1 MASERWSMLRECC
14 PTRLGCRPVRPAGE
28 EGAADVQPFVNALIK
43 VPCGCSAQVT
53 ALDLLPA
60 ISPHARCWHCSH
72 GGEMRSR
79 GAALAEEA
87 RQMAAVPTG
96 DSSLVASIAHAF
108 GVPTETLCTVL
119 LLCAVLFVWR
129 RGAMILHMLGVLL
142 LSAAL
147 TLYAFIR
154 RVRRQLS
161 TLTLL
166 ALGAVAVACAT
177 YMMRDSAQGDA
188 VSVLS
193 SRLLRPPMKAF
204 AASMSK

>member
-1 MASERWSMLRECC
+1 
-14 PTRLGCRPVRPAGE
+14 
-28 EGAADVQPFVNALIK
+28 
-43 VPCGCSAQVT
+43 
-53 ALDLLPA
+53 
-60 ISPHARCWHCSH
+60 
-72 GGEMRSR
+72 MRSR

-87 RQMAAVPTG
+87 VARAAWSRGAALAEDAGCAVLTG

-129 RGAMILHMLGVLL
+129 RGAMILHTLSVLL

-154 RVRRQLS
+154 RARRQQS

-166 ALGAVAVACAT
+166 ALAALAVACVT
-177 YMMRDSAQGDA
+177 YVMPDSAQGDA

-193 SRLLRPPMKAF
+193 SRLLRPQAKAF

>member
-1 MASERWSMLRECC
+1 MVTEKEAAAVFH
-14 PTRLGCRPVRPAGE
+14 PTRAAGTC
-28 EGAADVQPFVNALIK
+28 A
-43 VPCGCSAQVT
+43 
-53 ALDLLPA
+53 
-60 ISPHARCWHCSH
+60 H

>member
-1 MASERWSMLRECC
+1 MRLDCAGSDLWLLIPSRKLR
-14 PTRLGCRPVRPAGE
+14 GD
-28 EGAADVQPFVNALIK
+28 GATTL
-43 VPCGCSAQVT
+43 
-53 ALDLLPA
+53 
-60 ISPHARCWHCSH
+60 HR
-72 GGEMRSR
+72 GEMRSR
-79 GAALAEEA
+79 GATLAEEAVA

>member
-1 MASERWSMLRECC
+1 MAAY
-14 PTRLGCRPVRPAGE
+14 RLWQTPRRRAG
-28 EGAADVQPFVNALIK
+28 
-43 VPCGCSAQVT
+43 
-53 ALDLLPA
+53 
-60 ISPHARCWHCSH
+60 HARD
-72 GGEMRSR
+72 MRSR
-79 GAALAEEA
+79 GAALE
-87 RQMAAVPTG
+87 QMSAVPTG